1 MQDVDTS
8 GASYGG
14 ATGLHFLTVTGE
26 STNISRSKEGPIHD
40 VKWSPTDD
48 YFIVAAGTMPSHCTF
63 YDGKGS
69 PIYEFGAAHRNTI
82 SWAPHGRF
90 LCLAGFGNLAG
101 EMDFYDTNKKTHM
114 IKMGSN
120 SAHCTIKFGWSP
132 DSRYFMTS
140 TLAPRMNVENGFKI
154 FKYNGVGPV
163 AHHSPGEGP
172 LLFDATFRPASR
184 GIFPDRPR
192 SPKKQNGDD
201 GTSKIPTYTPPP
213 KVAPYRPP
221 GSSGALASMLA
232 REAAPKGKVKANGG
246 GVVQQ
251 KAPAPVVKQRIIPGM
266 TPQMAN
272 TKIKPKKEK
281 KEKDL
286 LQQVA
291 GDKVKEKEKIQP
303 VPHEKAVS
311 VVKAVEPEKKS
322 LEALTIEEKEKKAKS
337 IRKKLKQID
346 EIKAKAGAGA
356 ELNADQKSKL
366 ETENALIREL
376 KEMGL

>member
-1 MQDVDTS
+1 M
-8 GASYGG
+8 
-14 ATGLHFLTVTGE
+14 
-26 STNISRSKEGPIHD
+26 
-40 VKWSPTDD
+40 KWSPTDD

-63 YDGKGS
+63 YDGKGT

-82 SWAPHGRF
+82 SWSPHGRF

-132 DSRYFMTS
+132 DSRYFITS
-140 TLAPRMNVENGFKI
+140 TVAPRMNVDNGFKI

-163 AHHSPGEGP
+163 AHFSPGEGP
-172 LLFDATFRPASR
+172 LLFDAAFRPASK

-192 SPKKQNGDD
+192 SPKKQSGDD
-201 GTSKIPTYTPPP
+201 SAPKIPAYTPPP
-213 KVAPYRPP
+213 KAAPYRPP
-221 GSSGALASMLA
+221 GSSGALASLLA

-246 GVVQQ
+246 GAVQQ
-251 KAPAPVVKQRIIPGM
+251 KAPAPIVKQRIIPGM

-281 KEKDL
+281 KEADM

-291 GDKVKEKEKIQP
+291 AKKDKDKSHAVAQEKTKTVEK
-303 VPHEKAVS
+303 
-311 VVKAVEPEKKS
+311 VVESEKKP
-322 LEALTIEEKEKKAKS
+322 LDELTPEEKEKKAKGV
-337 IRKKLKQID
+337 RKKLKQID
-346 EIKAKAGAGA
+346 EIKAKVGAGA
-356 ELNADQKSKL
+356 ELNEDQKSKL
-366 ETENALIREL
+366 ETESALIAELNAL
-376 KEMGL
+376 GL

>member
-1 MQDVDTS
+1 MDTS

-40 VKWSPTDD
+40 VKWSPSDD

-63 YDGKGS
+63 YDGKGT

-82 SWAPHGRF
+82 SWSPHGRF

-132 DSRYFMTS
+132 DSRYFITS
-140 TLAPRMNVENGFKI
+140 TLAPRMNVDNGFKI

-163 AHHSPGEGP
+163 AHYSPGEGP
-172 LLFDATFRPASR
+172 LLFDAIFRPASN

-192 SPKKQNGDD
+192 SPKKQGGDD
-201 GTSKIPTYTPPP
+201 SGPKIPAYTPPP
-213 KVAPYRPP
+213 KAAPYRPP

-246 GVVQQ
+246 GSVQPNR
-251 KAPAPVVKQRIIPGM
+251 APPAVKQRIIPGM

-281 KEKDL
+281 KEADI

-291 GDKVKEKEKIQP
+291 AKKEKDKSHAVAQEKKAT
-303 VPHEKAVS
+303 VEKV
-311 VVKAVEPEKKS
+311 VEPEKKS
-322 LEALTIEEKEKKAKS
+322 LDALSPEEKEKKAKG

-346 EIKAKAGAGA
+346 EIKAKFGAGA

-366 ETENALIREL
+366 ETESTLIAEL
-376 KEMGL
+376 RAMGL